1 MHYADAPEVHRLLRR
16 GSQHIVHFD
25 LRLPS
30 TSVKKLVSGSNFT
43 YLNSEDNSV
52 TAVYPPVPH
61 LRLYTSLC
69 PDTTIDVYP
78 SKRLA
83 ANVPAAGAGYEAGQV
98 VVTVQDVLKALAK
111 MLGTP
116 IDTKKFVLD
125 TMDPEIHD
133 RLDRAF
139 KRRLSMFR
147 LRSQEDEK
155 AAEKKGKL
163 MVDYL
168 GSRYIFAGFTVAFDE
183 NLNTWLVLDSV
194 RDRK

>member
-1 MHYADAPEVHRLLRR
+1 M
-16 GSQHIVHFD
+16 
-25 LRLPS
+25 
-30 TSVKKLVSGSNFT
+30 
-43 YLNSEDNSV
+43 
-52 TAVYPPVPH
+52 
-61 LRLYTSLC
+61 
-69 PDTTIDVYP
+69 
-78 SKRLA
+78 A

-139 KRRLSMFR
+139 RRRLSMLR
-147 LRSQEDEK
+147 SRSQEDEK